1 VSFTP
6 IGVAHEEAGVAAT
19 KLAAWL
25 SHCYAKLTHAA
36 SSDDYG
42 VLGGLIFATR
52 LLNKQTV
59 RPGWAAFI
67 SPPAPRPLSLE
78 A

>member
-1 VSFTP
+1 VSFAP
-6 IGVAHEEAGVAAT
+6 IGVAHEEAGVAAA
-19 KLAAWL
+19 KLAASL

-36 SSDDYG
+36 PSYDYG
-42 VLGGLIFATR
+42 VLGSLIFATG
-52 LLNKQTV
+52 LLNKQKV